1 MDQPSGDT
9 GESLD
14 KILNELGKG
23 QIASCYLLYGDEEY
37 LIQNALDKIIACI
50 LPASDRELNLFYM
63 DGEHE
68 DIDRLCESLMTL
80 PLIPGRKIM
89 VVRNTRIFH
98 SKKTLSEL
106 VQKIRNHIK
115 QDPAKAARDFI
126 TFLRITGWHLDDLR
140 DDGWKKISDEA
151 WHQTVDGDDGQGRET
166 WLPVMVEFSVS
177 QGLDA
182 KHDRDGTDRLGDTLT
197 AGLPEGN
204 CLILTADTVDK
215 RKRIFRILAEQGKVL
230 YFSQIKSESKLKNVL
245 MQTARDILAAKGK
258 KLGPGAWLVLG
269 KKTGFSLRVSM
280 IALEKLM
287 TFVGE
292 KVMIEAEDVEA
303 VIGITKEE
311 TVFHLTAAMMEK
323 NLPKSLSTLKDLL
336 DQGDHPLMI
345 LAILAREIRLLL
357 HAKLLLSSGQ
367 LASYHPKMDYN
378 RFQKTVYPDIKHL
391 GGSST
396 PHPYVIYQ
404 ALIHTPHFSQER
416 LVEYLDTLVDIDL
429 ALKTTSKAPRLMME
443 RFLLQVCSS

>member
-14 KILNELGKG
+14 KILNELAIEK
-23 QIASCYLLYGDEEY
+23 IASCYLLYGDEEY
-37 LIQNALDKIIACI
+37 LIQNALDKIISCI

-63 DGEHE
+63 DGDHE
-68 DIDRLCESLMTL
+68 DIDRLCESLMTV
-80 PLIPGRKIM
+80 PLIPGRKVI

-106 VQKIRNHIK
+106 VQNIRNHIK

-140 DDGWKKISDEA
+140 DDGWRKISDEA

-182 KHDRDGTDRLGDTLT
+182 KHDRDDTDRLGDTLS

-215 RKRIFRILAEQGKVL
+215 RKRIYKILAEKGRIL
-230 YFSQIKSESKLKNVL
+230 YFSEMKSEPQLKNVL
-245 MQTARDILAAKGK
+245 IQTARSILTTKGK
-258 KLGPGAWLVLG
+258 KLSSDAWLVLG
-269 KKTGFSLRVSM
+269 KKTGFSLRASM
-280 IALEKLM
+280 AALEKLV

-292 KVMIEAEDVEA
+292 KNMIQAEDVEA
-303 VIGITKEE
+303 VIGKTREE
-311 TVFHLTAAMMEK
+311 KVFHLTAALMK
-323 NLPKSLSTLKDLL
+323 KDLPGSLSTLKDLL
-336 DQGDHPLMI
+336 DQGDHPVKI

-367 LASYHPKMDYN
+367 LASYQPNMDYN
-378 RFQKTVYPDIKHL
+378 RFQKTVYPGIKLL

-396 PHPYVIYQ
+396 PHPYVIHQ
-404 ALIHTPHFSQER
+404 ALIHTHHFSHER

-429 ALKTTSKAPRLMME
+429 ALKTTSKEPRLMME

>member
-14 KILNELGKG
+14 KIFNELRKG

-37 LIQNALDKIIACI
+37 LIQNALDKIISCI

-68 DIDRLCESLMTL
+68 DIDRLCESLMTV

-98 SKKTLSEL
+98 SKKTLPEL
-106 VQKIRNHIK
+106 VQKIRDQIK

-140 DDGWKKISDEA
+140 DDGWRKISDEA

-182 KHDRDGTDRLGDTLT
+182 KHDRDDDTDRLGDTLT
-197 AGLPEGN
+197 AGLPKGN

-215 RKRIFRILAEQGKVL
+215 RKRIFRILVEQGKVL

-269 KKTGFSLRVSM
+269 KKTGFSLRASM

-292 KVMIEAEDVEA
+292 KAIIEAEDVEA
-303 VIGITKEE
+303 VIGMTKEE

-323 NLPKSLSTLKDLL
+323 NLPKSLSTL
-336 DQGDHPLMI
+336 
-345 LAILAREIRLLL
+345 
-357 HAKLLLSSGQ
+357 
-367 LASYHPKMDYN
+367 
-378 RFQKTVYPDIKHL
+378 
-391 GGSST
+391 
-396 PHPYVIYQ
+396 
-404 ALIHTPHFSQER
+404 
-416 LVEYLDTLVDIDL
+416 
-429 ALKTTSKAPRLMME
+429 
-443 RFLLQVCSS
+443 